1 MRGFGITTL
10 ILVLALGLVA
20 VPADVARSAPSSSDV
35 PSAAVEGKPCGGI
48 AGLACPKD
56 QWCDFL
62 TVGQCGSGGQGGQGD
77 RQGICKKP
85 PRFCTKEYRPV
96 CGCDGKTYGN
106 WCTAKSAG
114 TNTAYQGRCQS
125 DRKSP

>member
-10 ILVLALGLVA
+10 ILVLALALGLVA
-20 VPADVARSAPSSSDV
+20 APMDAAWSAPSASDV
-35 PSAAVEGKPCGGI
+35 PSAAVEGKPCGGV
-48 AGLACPKD
+48 AGLICPKE

-62 TVGQCGSGGQGGQGD
+62 AVGQCGQSDQGD
-77 RQGICKKP
+77 RQGICKKR

-106 WCTAKSAG
+106 GCGAKAAG
-114 TNTAYQGRCQS
+114 TNVAYPGRCKS